1 MWDSNKPLLLYFKDF
16 RYFCTCPQLVLAVS
30 GPWNL
35 LIRLHGLGWYQSEWV
50 YLSQVC
56 PRWWKSG
63 VRVNSTYR
71 WKTRQEWA
79 AQWPSSWPW
88 LNNVIGQ
95 FMETSLVCWFG
106 KVKNRVHPGRAGW
119 GISALVIWNKFLLHA
134 MKTNPYFAFY
144 GPYIYMSLHLAI
156 NRVSHND
163 LEKNTTKINIKLLGH
178 YRKDCTAKRGMEE
191 KGKTRK
197 RAERENKIVLK
208 EKGRG
213 NERVSI
219 K

>member
-1 MWDSNKPLLLYFKDF
+1 
-16 RYFCTCPQLVLAVS
+16 
-30 GPWNL
+30 
-35 LIRLHGLGWYQSEWV
+35 
-50 YLSQVC
+50 
-56 PRWWKSG
+56 
-63 VRVNSTYR
+63 
-71 WKTRQEWA
+71 
-79 AQWPSSWPW
+79 
-88 LNNVIGQ
+88 
-95 FMETSLVCWFG
+95 
-106 KVKNRVHPGRAGW
+106 
-119 GISALVIWNKFLLHA
+119 